1 MCVCINCL
9 IVGQREAQRL
19 KLQISKSIDLKKKE
33 VEDVLGGP
41 ESWKGAP
48 KSDGRVGTL
57 CVQSWPPVILLVHS
71 AKNGHA
77 LGAAALW

>member
-1 MCVCINCL
+1 MCVRINCL

-19 KLQISKSIDLKKKE
+19 KLQISKSIDLKRKE

-48 KSDGRVGTL
+48 KSDGRVGT
-57 CVQSWPPVILLVHS
+57 CVQSWPPVILVVYS
-71 AKNGHA
+71 A
-77 LGAAALW
+77 